1 MELRVNAKGKEWSLR
16 YRVKIG
22 AKWGNKRLPLG
33 EFPTIT
39 VAAARS
45 DALKA
50 KARIS
55 QGEDLMG
62 ERQAEADR
70 RAEEIEA
77 KAREEASRV
86 TVNDFFDRWMKSD
99 KPKGRKDG
107 GKELRRQFEKDVLP
121 LLGEKEMKN
130 VTRADILNVTD
141 TVLARGVNRMAQSLY
156 RPG

>member
-1 MELRVNAKGKEWSLR
+1 
-16 YRVKIG
+16 
-22 AKWGNKRLPLG
+22 
-33 EFPTIT
+33 
-39 VAAARS
+39 
-45 DALKA
+45 
-50 KARIS
+50 
-55 QGEDLMG
+55 MG